1 MIGFYFSYYNADF
14 TLLYF
19 HLKYIPWLTLGE
31 VGYHGGH
38 SHIFMFP
45 FHQVLLL
52 ECNMNNGKLYFIPIS
67 VLKVGLASSGH
78 IILYSLFLKY
88 KVSEYFSS
96 TSEVELSDFFLEVIL
111 SLLPIVLQVEIL
123 PEILNYLHICVLM
136 HTFLLNDFI

>member
-1 MIGFYFSYYNADF
+1 
-14 TLLYF
+14 
-19 HLKYIPWLTLGE
+19 
-31 VGYHGGH
+31 
-38 SHIFMFP
+38 MFP

-96 TSEVELSDFFLEVIL
+96 TSEVALSDFFLEVIL
-111 SLLPIVLQVEIL
+111 SLFPIVLQVEIL
-123 PEILNYLHICVLM
+123 PEILN
-136 HTFLLNDFI
+136 